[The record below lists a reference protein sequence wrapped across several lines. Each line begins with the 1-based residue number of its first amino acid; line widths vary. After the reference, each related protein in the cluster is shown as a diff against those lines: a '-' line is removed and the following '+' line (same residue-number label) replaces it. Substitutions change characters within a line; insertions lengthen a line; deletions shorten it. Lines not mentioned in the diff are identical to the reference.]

1 MEEVLSFKEYK
12 QWQGSWFTNK
22 YTEKQQWLLYLIYK
36 FEKEHGEPLIS
47 FTSNLYNIEWLKQRV
62 ISLNKRIKIS
72 NFDEI
77 LKAIADVKEEL

>member
-12 QWQGSWFTNK
+12 QWQGSWFTKK

-36 FEKEHGEPLIS
+36 FEKEYGEPLIS

-62 ISLNKRIKIS
+62 ISLGKRIKIS
-72 NFDEI
+72 NLDEI
-77 LKAIADVKEEL
+77 LKAIAEVKEEL